1 MLGSDK
7 LKRIERIYEYII
19 KETESFNLQSLK
31 DKGGFSAAEIS
42 ENLNILRN
50 NVSMELNELLRMDKI
65 IKIKERPVLYI
76 DKKCVE
82 RILDKKLEDTSISI
96 KSIDDILLQDNK
108 VVDNDKSPFDKLIGS
123 KTSLKNQ
130 IEQAKAA
137 ILYPPNGL
145 NTLIVGQTGVGKT
158 LFANM
163 MYNQA
168 KYVKKLDEDS
178 PFIVFNCADYYN
190 NPQLLISH
198 LFGHIKGAYT
208 GADADKAG
216 IIEMA
221 DKGILFLDEIH
232 RLPPEG
238 QEMLFYFMD
247 TGKFNRLGETERN
260 RDACVL
266 IIGATTEDPNS
277 SLLKT
282 FVRRIPIIISIP
294 SFEERAAKDKID
306 LIKFLFSNE
315 AHRVNKAIKIE
326 DEVVKALIGSTSYG
340 NIGQV
345 KSNIQLICAKG
356 FLNSM
361 NNNEYIEINFKDL
374 PSDIKN
380 GLFYLTGKRKEME
393 EIANYL
399 DPQLIITPDGYN
411 ELSDIDSYNL
421 PFNLYKIIEDKAAIL
436 KEGGADK
443 EYINNFITT
452 DINIH
457 IKSFYNKVKNNEDD
471 RNKILKIVDEE
482 ILKFSE
488 EVISMIERQLDKK
501 LSYRFLYALSLH
513 LSSFLNRLK
522 TKKALKYTNI
532 DGIIDDKREE
542 FNIALEIKAMLEKK
556 FNIVVPEIEVT
567 YLTLLLSSIQEEKN
581 NAHVGIIVAA
591 HGSSTASSMVDVAR
605 QLLGNGIIE
614 ALDMPLE
621 VNPTEILEKIIE
633 KTKEIDMG
641 KGVLLLVDMGSLA
654 NFDTIISERTGIK
667 VKTVDMV
674 STPIVLEA
682 IRKANILDMDIDS
695 IYNSMKEFRG
705 YGHKKEIAQNAG
717 SNPKAIITIC
727 STGEGTAEKLKSL
740 VDNIVLN
747 LTDEEIK
754 VIPIG
759 IRELSKS
766 IKSIEKRYTII
777 ASVGIVDPKIETPF
791 ISIESLIG
799 GRGEGILSNIIKNE
813 AIFIEEKQENI
824 VSRKICE
831 DSLNQFLTYLN
842 PSKIISVLY
851 DFISVLE
858 KKFNKKFNNSVR
870 IRLMVHVGCALE
882 RMIIKDSL
890 VYKDDKNK
898 LDTKIIDG
906 IKEGNRLF
914 KKSINI
920 ELSEDEVCYI
930 SEMIK

>member
-1 MLGSDK
+1 M
-7 LKRIERIYEYII
+7 KRIEKIYQYITKI
-19 KETESFNLQSLK
+19 TEAFDLENLK

-50 NVSMELNELLRMDKI
+50 NVSMELNGLLRMDKI
-65 IKIKERPVLYI
+65 IKIKSRPVLYI

-82 RILDKKLEDTSISI
+82 RILDKKLEATSIEV
-96 KSIDDILLQDNK
+96 KEIDELFSKN
-108 VVDNDKSPFDKLIGS
+108 NNGNSENSPFDKLIGS

-145 NTLIVGQTGVGKT
+145 HTLIVGQTGVGKT
-158 LFANM
+158 LFASM

-168 KYVKKLDEDS
+168 RYVNKLNEDS

-198 LFGHIKGAYT
+198 LFGHTKGAYT
-208 GADADKAG
+208 GADGDKAG
-216 IIEMA
+216 IVEKA
-221 DKGILFLDEIH
+221 NGGILFLDEIH

-260 RDACVL
+260 RDSCVL

-282 FVRRIPIIISIP
+282 FIRRIPIIITIP
-294 SFEERAAKDKID
+294 SFEDRTVKDKID

-315 AHRVNKAIKIE
+315 AHRVNKTIKIE

-340 NIGQV
+340 NVGQV

-361 NNNEYIEINFKDL
+361 NDKDYIEIDFKSL
-374 PSDIKN
+374 PTDIKN

-393 EIANYL
+393 EISNYL
-399 DPQLIITPDGYN
+399 DNQLIITADGYN
-411 ELSDIDSYNL
+411 ELSDTDSYDL

-452 DINIH
+452 DINVH
-457 IKSFYNKVKNNEDD
+457 IKSFYNRVKNNEND
-471 RNKILKIVDEE
+471 RNKILKIVDED

-488 EVISMIERQLDKK
+488 EVMDMIEKKVDKK
-501 LSYRFLYALSLH
+501 LTYRFLYALSLH

-522 TKKALKYTNI
+522 TKKTLKYTSI

-542 FNIALEIKAMLEKK
+542 FNIALEIKQMLEKR

-581 NAHVGIIVAA
+581 NEHVAIIVAT
-591 HGSSTASSMVDVAR
+591 HGSSTATSMVDVAKK
-605 QLLGNGIIE
+605 LLGSSNIE

-621 VNPTEILEKIIE
+621 VNPTEILERLIE
-633 KTKEIDMG
+633 KAKEIDRG

-654 NFDTIISERTGIK
+654 NFGTVISEKTGIK
-667 VKTVDMV
+667 VRTVDMV
-674 STPIVLEA
+674 STPMVLEA
-682 IRKANILDMDIDS
+682 IRKANILDMDIEGIYYS
-695 IYNSMKEFRG
+695 IKDFRG
-705 YGHKKEIAQNAG
+705 YGNREVAETDTDTKKY
-717 SNPKAIITIC
+717 KAIITIC
-727 STGEGTAEKLKSL
+727 STGEGTAEKLKDI
-740 VDNIVLN
+740 VENIVAN
-747 LTDEEIK
+747 KENNTIE

-759 IRELSKS
+759 IRTLSES
-766 IKSIEKRYTII
+766 IKNIEKRYKII
-777 ASVGIVDPKIETPF
+777 ASVGVLDPKIEVPF

-799 GRGEGILSNIIKNE
+799 GDGEAILSNIVNNKNS
-813 AIFIEEKQENI
+813 FVEEKEENV
-824 VSRKICE
+824 VSKKICE

-842 PSKIISVLY
+842 PSKVTSVLF

-858 KKFNKKFNNSVR
+858 KKVNIKFNNSLR

-882 RMIIKDSL
+882 RMVIRDGL

-898 LDTKIIDG
+898 LDKKIV
-906 IKEGNRLF
+906 N
-914 KKSINI
+914 SINEANKLFRSSI
-920 ELSEDEVCYI
+920 NVELSEDEICYI
-930 SEMIK
+930 SEMLK

>member
-1 MLGSDK
+1 M
-7 LKRIERIYEYII
+7 KRIDRIYEYII
-19 KETESFNLQSLK
+19 QHTERFNLEDLK
-31 DKGGFSAAEIS
+31 NKAGFSTLEIS

-50 NVSMELNELLRMDKI
+50 NVSMELNQLLRNDKI
-65 IKIKERPVLYI
+65 IKIKTRPVLYI
-76 DKKCVE
+76 DKKCIE
-82 RILDKKLEDTSISI
+82 RILDKKLDDTSIEVNKI
-96 KSIDDILLQDNK
+96 IDVLSELNEISSEN
-108 VVDNDKSPFDKLIGS
+108 SPFDKLIGA

-168 KYVKKLDEDS
+168 KYIEKLSKDS

-198 LFGHIKGAYT
+198 LFGHVKGAYT
-208 GADADKAG
+208 GADIDKAG
-216 IIEMA
+216 IIEKA
-221 DKGILFLDEIH
+221 NGGILFLDEIH

-247 TGKFNRLGETERN
+247 TGSFNRLGETERN
-260 RDACVL
+260 RRSCIL

-282 FVRRIPIIISIP
+282 FIRRIPIVITIP
-294 SFEERAAKDKID
+294 SFDERTAKDKID

-315 AHRVNKAIKIE
+315 AHRVNKVIKIE

-340 NIGQV
+340 NVGQL

-361 NNNEYIEINFKDL
+361 TNKEHIEIEFKNL

-380 GLFYLTGKRKEME
+380 GVFYLTGKRKEVE
-393 EIANYL
+393 EISNWL
-399 DPQLIITPDGYN
+399 EPQLVVTPDGYN
-411 ELSDIDSYNL
+411 ELSDTDSYDL

-457 IKSFYNKVKNNEDD
+457 IKSFYNKVKNNEND
-471 RNKILKIVDEE
+471 RNKILKIVDED
-482 ILKFSE
+482 ILRFSE
-488 EVISMIERQLDKK
+488 EVLHMIEAEINKK
-501 LSYRFLYALSLH
+501 ISDRFLYALSLH
-513 LSSFLNRLK
+513 LSSFLNRLRN
-522 TKKALKYTNI
+522 KKALKYTNM
-532 DGIIDDKREE
+532 DGIIDDKREQ
-542 FNIALEIKAMLEKK
+542 FNIALNIKAMVEKK
-556 FNIVVPEIEVT
+556 FNVIVPEIEVV
-567 YLTLLLSSIQEEKN
+567 YLTLLLSSIQEEKSN
-581 NAHVGIIVAA
+581 GHVGIIVAA
-591 HGSSTASSMVDVAR
+591 HGSSTASSMVDVAK
-605 QLLGNGIIE
+605 QLLGNSSIE
-614 ALDMPLE
+614 ALDMPLD
-621 VNPTEILEKIIE
+621 VNPTEILERIIE
-633 KTKEIDMG
+633 KTKELDTG

-654 NFDTIISERTGIK
+654 NFDTVISERTRIK
-667 VKTVDMV
+667 VKTIDMV

-682 IRKANILDMDIDS
+682 IRKANILDMDIESVYHS
-695 IYNSMKEFRG
+695 IKDFKG
-705 YGHKKEIAQNAG
+705 YGHAELVRNED
-717 SNPKAIITIC
+717 SNLRAIVTIC

-740 VDNIVLN
+740 IENIVMN
-747 LTDEEIK
+747 ITTDEIQ
-754 VIPIG
+754 VIPVG
-759 IRELSKS
+759 VKGLQEN
-766 IKSIEKRYTII
+766 IKSIEKKYKII

-799 GRGEGILSNIIKNE
+799 GNGEELLSNIIKNKFT
-813 AIFIEEKQENI
+813 FIKEKQHNI

-842 PSKIISVLY
+842 PSKIISVLF

-858 KKFNKKFNNSVR
+858 KDLNIKFNNSMS
-870 IRLMVHVGCALE
+870 IRLIVHVGCALE
-882 RMIIKDSL
+882 RAIIKDPL
-890 VYKDDKNK
+890 VYKYDKDK
-898 LDTKIIDG
+898 LDKKIVESITKASNI
-906 IKEGNRLF
+906 F
-914 KKSINI
+914 KSTINVKV
-920 ELSEDEVCYI
+920 SKDEIYYI

>member
-1 MLGSDK
+1 M
-7 LKRIERIYEYII
+7 KRIEKIYQYITKI
-19 KETESFNLQSLK
+19 TEAFDLENLK

-50 NVSMELNELLRMDKI
+50 NVSMELNGLLRMDKI
-65 IKIKERPVLYI
+65 IKIKSRPVLYI

-82 RILDKKLEDTSISI
+82 RILDKKLEATSIEV
-96 KSIDDILLQDNK
+96 KEIDELFSKN
-108 VVDNDKSPFDKLIGS
+108 NNGNSENSPFDKLIGS

-145 NTLIVGQTGVGKT
+145 HTLIVGQTGVGKT
-158 LFANM
+158 LFASM

-168 KYVKKLDEDS
+168 RYVNKLNEDS

-198 LFGHIKGAYT
+198 LFGHTKGAYT
-208 GADADKAG
+208 GADGDKAG
-216 IIEMA
+216 IVEKA
-221 DKGILFLDEIH
+221 NGGILFLDEIH

-260 RDACVL
+260 RDSCVL

-282 FVRRIPIIISIP
+282 FIRRIPIIITIP
-294 SFEERAAKDKID
+294 SFEDRTVKDKID

-315 AHRVNKAIKIE
+315 AHRVNKTIKIE

-340 NIGQV
+340 NVGQV

-361 NNNEYIEINFKDL
+361 NDKDYIEIDFKSL
-374 PSDIKN
+374 PTDIKN

-393 EIANYL
+393 EISNYL
-399 DPQLIITPDGYN
+399 DNQLIITADGYN
-411 ELSDIDSYNL
+411 ELSDTDSYDL

-452 DINIH
+452 DINVH
-457 IKSFYNKVKNNEDD
+457 IKSFYNRVKNNEND
-471 RNKILKIVDEE
+471 RNKILKIVDED

-488 EVISMIERQLDKK
+488 EVMDMIEKKVDKK
-501 LSYRFLYALSLH
+501 LTYRFLYALSLH

-522 TKKALKYTNI
+522 TKKTLKYTSI

-542 FNIALEIKAMLEKK
+542 FNIALEIKQMLEKR

-581 NAHVGIIVAA
+581 NEHVAIIVAT
-591 HGSSTASSMVDVAR
+591 HGSSTATSMVDVAKK
-605 QLLGNGIIE
+605 LLGSSNIE

-621 VNPTEILEKIIE
+621 VNPTEILERLIE
-633 KTKEIDMG
+633 KAKEIDRG

-654 NFDTIISERTGIK
+654 NFGTVISEKTGIK
-667 VKTVDMV
+667 VRTVDMV
-674 STPIVLEA
+674 STPMVLEA
-682 IRKANILDMDIDS
+682 IRKANILDMDIEGIYYS
-695 IYNSMKEFRG
+695 IKDFRG
-705 YGHKKEIAQNAG
+705 YGNREVAETDTDTKKY
-717 SNPKAIITIC
+717 KAIITIC
-727 STGEGTAEKLKSL
+727 STGEGTAEKLKDI
-740 VDNIVLN
+740 VENIVAN
-747 LTDEEIK
+747 KENNTIE

-759 IRELSKS
+759 IRTLSES
-766 IKSIEKRYTII
+766 IKNIEKRYKII
-777 ASVGIVDPKIETPF
+777 ASVGVLDPKIQVPF

-799 GRGEGILSNIIKNE
+799 GDGEAILSNIVNNKNS
-813 AIFIEEKQENI
+813 FVEEKEENV
-824 VSRKICE
+824 VSKKICE

-842 PSKIISVLY
+842 PSKVTSVLF

-858 KKFNKKFNNSVR
+858 KKVNIKFNNSLR

-882 RMIIKDSL
+882 RMVIRDGL

-898 LDTKIIDG
+898 LDKKIV
-906 IKEGNRLF
+906 N
-914 KKSINI
+914 SINEANKLFRSSI
-920 ELSEDEVCYI
+920 NVELSEDEICYI
-930 SEMIK
+930 SEMLK